1 MDPNQQPQQP
11 AQALQQPQQHQP
23 YQPPYTQPYPAGVH
37 PMQQPTATGPPP
49 VSRPWHNAKI
59 ALLSV
64 SVVFCIILIGISI
77 ALAVDPKVLSLQVV
91 WIAPEAAVAI
101 IWSVAELITICA
113 RGGQRGI
120 HPGAHVALHLL
131 FWLAFL
137 IGAGLTAYLV
147 AVNVGYD
154 SYYDSYYYTRYF
166 NLRFYIRS
174 LQAELAFLILLIMI
188 HFTLFVRACIETNR
202 RNRKVQPVFFPVNTY
217 NAPYAVPQQ
226 GMPQMLQQPQQQ
238 QPVYPMQPQQAHMS
252 ANYDQPTKEVQPQY
266 TGSTQAPAQTH
277 DDGMQHVAHGQ

>member
-11 AQALQQPQQHQP
+11 AQALQQPQQPQP

-37 PMQQPTATGPPP
+37 PMQQPAVTGPPP
-49 VSRPWHNAKI
+49 ASRPWHNAKI
-59 ALLSV
+59 ALLS
-64 SVVFCIILIGISI
+64 IS
-77 ALAVDPKVLSLQVV
+77 VV

-202 RNRKVQPVFFPVNTY
+202 RNRK
-217 NAPYAVPQQ
+217 Q
-226 GMPQMLQQPQQQ
+226 GIPQMQQQQQQQQQQ
-238 QPVYPMQPQQAHMS
+238 QPIYPMQPQQAHMS

-266 TGSTQAPAQTH
+266 TGSTQAPTQTH
-277 DDGMQHVAHGQ
+277 DDGIQHVSHAQ